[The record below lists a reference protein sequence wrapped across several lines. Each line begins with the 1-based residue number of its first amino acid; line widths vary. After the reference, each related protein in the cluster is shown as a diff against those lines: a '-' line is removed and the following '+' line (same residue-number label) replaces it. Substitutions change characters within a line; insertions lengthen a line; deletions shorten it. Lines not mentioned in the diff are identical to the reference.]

1 MPRPTPTAPGAGERT
16 LEIMD
21 KNTEIGL
28 YRRYLRREDAEDIA
42 RRMARAI
49 EVDAEVGGWFPELQ
63 ALLDEARRD
72 GAVEEGS

>member
-1 MPRPTPTAPGAGERT
+1 
-16 LEIMD
+16 MD

-28 YRRYLRREDAEDIA
+28 YRRYLRREDGEDIA

-49 EVDAEVGGWFPELQ
+49 EVDAEVDGWFPELQ

-72 GAVEEGS
+72 GAPEEGS

>member
-1 MPRPTPTAPGAGERT
+1 
-16 LEIMD
+16 MD

-28 YRRYLRREDAEDIA
+28 YRRYLRREDGEDIA

-63 ALLDEARRD
+63 ALLDKAQSRPGGIGLVAQTWQRPCQ
-72 GAVEEGS
+72 S